1 MQSALLRNSLRLGVA
16 AFLTA
21 ALSLWFERIAYV
33 WYPMLAVVTVMED
46 GDDLSLRAA
55 RVRVLGTITGGLV
68 TFLVHTMLSGW
79 PGVLVSLLLM
89 LPLLRWLGWQSAA
102 GTATLVS
109 LMFLM
114 IPSHVALN
122 WDYVFNRTL
131 DTAVGCVIAIVVGL
145 LFWPRR
151 GFDRLM
157 RLEAGLRQGYATQL
171 EQQRNWI
178 EGRGVRPKPLAPA
191 SLSRDLVAMEQ
202 LLAQEHR
209 GPHGQRLQRLHWP
222 QRLQLWG
229 AVQHHWVQWERLL
242 GGLPDRLGPD
252 ARATDAGADDAG
264 ADDPLRTGMAR
275 MEALLRGEAL
285 PVLAP
290 DPGPWQAL
298 ARRRSL
304 PLLPLLALAQEQRPL
319 LASLRSLSLVARC

>member
-1 MQSALLRNSLRLGVA
+1 MA
-16 AFLTA
+16 AFVTA

-46 GDDLSLRAA
+46 GDDLSLQAA
-55 RVRVLGTITGGLV
+55 RVRVFGTITGGLV
-68 TFLVHTMLSGW
+68 TFLVHTVLSGW
-79 PGVLVSLLLM
+79 QGVLVSLLLM

-131 DTAVGCVIAIVVGL
+131 DTAVGCVIAILVGL

-151 GFDRLM
+151 GVDRLM
-157 RLEAGLRQGYATQL
+157 RLELGLRNGYLAQL
-171 EQQRNWI
+171 ERQRDWL
-178 EGRGVRPKPLAPA
+178 EGRGERPLPLPPA
-191 SLSRDLVAMEQ
+191 QLSHDLVAMEQ
-202 LLAQEHR
+202 LVAQERR
-209 GPHGQRLQRLHWP
+209 GPQGRRLQGQRWS

-242 GGLPDRLGPD
+242 AGLPDRLRPELPPGSD
-252 ARATDAGADDAG
+252 GG
-264 ADDPLRTGMAR
+264 HDPLAAGMAR
-275 MEALLRGEAL
+275 MGALLQGGSL
-285 PVLAP
+285 PPPAP
-290 DPGPWQAL
+290 DPQPWQTL
-298 ARRRSL
+298 ARHRSL
-304 PLLPLLALAQEQRPL
+304 PLLPLLALAQEQHPL
-319 LASLRSLSLVARC
+319 MASLRTLSLVTRC

>member
-1 MQSALLRNSLRLGVA
+1 MA

-46 GDDLSLRAA
+46 GDDLSLQAA
-55 RVRVLGTITGGLV
+55 RVRVFGTITGGLV
-68 TFLVHTMLSGW
+68 TFLVHTVLSGW
-79 PGVLVSLLLM
+79 QGVLVSLLLM

-131 DTAVGCVIAIVVGL
+131 DTAVGCVIAILVGL

-151 GFDRLM
+151 GVDRLM
-157 RLEAGLRQGYATQL
+157 RLELGLRNGYLAQL
-171 EQQRNWI
+171 ERQRDWL
-178 EGRGVRPKPLAPA
+178 EGRGERPLPLPPA
-191 SLSRDLVAMEQ
+191 RLSHDLVAMEQ
-202 LLAQEHR
+202 LVAEERR
-209 GPHGQRLQRLHWP
+209 GPHGRRLQGQRWP

-242 GGLPDRLGPD
+242 AGLPDRLRPEPSPGGED
-252 ARATDAGADDAG
+252 GDGG
-264 ADDPLRTGMAR
+264 GSSDPLAAALACMG
-275 MEALLRGEAL
+275 ALLQGGSLPPPAL
-285 PVLAP
+285 
-290 DPGPWQAL
+290 DPRPWQTL
-298 ARRRSL
+298 AQIRSL
-304 PLLPLLALAQEQRPL
+304 PLLPLLALAQELHPL
-319 LASLRSLSLVARC
+319 MASLRTLSLVTRC

>member
-1 MQSALLRNSLRLGVA
+1 MA

-46 GDDLSLRAA
+46 GDDLSLQAA
-55 RVRVLGTITGGLV
+55 RVRVFGTITGGLV
-68 TFLVHTMLSGW
+68 TFLVHTLLSGW

-151 GFDRLM
+151 GFDRLV
-157 RLEAGLRQGYATQL
+157 RLEDGLRQGYAAQL
-171 EQQRNWI
+171 EQQRDWL
-178 EGRGVRPKPLAPA
+178 EGRGERPQPLPPA
-191 SLSRDLVAMEQ
+191 RLSRDLVAMEQ
-202 LLAQEHR
+202 LLAQERR
-209 GPHGQRLQRLHWP
+209 GPHGQRLQRQHWS

-242 GGLPDRLGPD
+242 GGLPDRLGQD
-252 ARATDAGADDAG
+252 AEPG
-264 ADDPLRTGMAR
+264 DPLRAGMAR
-275 MEALLRGEAL
+275 MAALLRGETL
-285 PVLAP
+285 PALAP
-290 DPGPWQAL
+290 DPAPWQTL

-304 PLLPLLALAQEQRPL
+304 PLLPLLALAQEQHPL
-319 LASLRSLSLVARC
+319 LASLRTLSLVARC

>member
-1 MQSALLRNSLRLGVA
+1 VA

-46 GDDLSLRAA
+46 GDDLSLQAA
-55 RVRVLGTITGGLV
+55 RVRVFGTITGGLV
-68 TFLVHTMLSGW
+68 TFLVHTLLSGW

-151 GFDRLM
+151 GFDRLV
-157 RLEAGLRQGYATQL
+157 RLEDGLRQGYAAQL
-171 EQQRNWI
+171 EQQRDWL
-178 EGRGVRPKPLAPA
+178 EGRGERPQPLPPA
-191 SLSRDLVAMEQ
+191 RLSRDLVAMEQ
-202 LLAQEHR
+202 LLAQERR
-209 GPHGQRLQRLHWP
+209 GPHGQRLQRQHWS

-242 GGLPDRLGPD
+242 GGLPDRLGQD
-252 ARATDAGADDAG
+252 AEPG
-264 ADDPLRTGMAR
+264 DPLRAGMAR
-275 MEALLRGEAL
+275 MAALLRGETL
-285 PVLAP
+285 PALAP
-290 DPGPWQAL
+290 DPAPWQTL

-304 PLLPLLALAQEQRPL
+304 PLLPLLALAQEQHPL
-319 LASLRSLSLVARC
+319 LASLRTLSLVARC

>member
-1 MQSALLRNSLRLGVA
+1 VRSALLRNSLRLGVA

-46 GDDLSLRAA
+46 GDDLSLQAA
-55 RVRVLGTITGGLV
+55 RVRVFGTITGGLV
-68 TFLVHTMLSGW
+68 TFLVHTLLSGW

-145 LFWPRR
+145 LFWPRQ
-151 GFDRLM
+151 GLDRLM
-157 RLEAGLRQGYATQL
+157 RLEAGLRQGYAAQL
-171 EQQRNWI
+171 EQQRSWL
-178 EGRGVRPKPLAPA
+178 EGRGERPQPLPPA
-191 SLSRDLVAMEQ
+191 RLSHDLVAMEQ
-202 LLAQEHR
+202 LLAQERR
-209 GPHGQRLQRLHWP
+209 GPHGQRLQRQHWS

-242 GGLPDRLGPD
+242 GGLPDRLRPGME
-252 ARATDAGADDAG
+252 ADDDPAG
-264 ADDPLRTGMAR
+264 HPLQAGMAR
-275 MEALLRGEAL
+275 MAALLRGDTL

-290 DPGPWQAL
+290 DPVPWQDL

-304 PLLPLLALAQEQRPL
+304 PLLPLLALAQEQQPL

>member
-1 MQSALLRNSLRLGVA
+1 MRSALLRNSLRLGVA

-46 GDDLSLRAA
+46 GDDLSLQAA
-55 RVRVLGTITGGLV
+55 RVRVFGTITGGLV
-68 TFLVHTMLSGW
+68 TFLVHTLLSGW

-151 GFDRLM
+151 GLDRML
-157 RLEAGLRQGYATQL
+157 RLEAGLRQGYAAQL
-171 EQQRNWI
+171 EQLRSWL
-178 EGRGVRPKPLAPA
+178 EGRGERPQPLPPA
-191 SLSRDLVAMEQ
+191 RLSHDLVAMEQ
-202 LLAQEHR
+202 LLAQERR
-209 GPHGQRLQRLHWP
+209 GPHGQRLQRQRWP
-222 QRLQLWG
+222 QRLLLW
-229 AVQHHWVQWERLL
+229 ATVQHHWVQWERLL
-242 GGLPDRLGPD
+242 GGLPDRLGLD
-252 ARATDAGADDAG
+252 TEAAGEPTG
-264 ADDPLRTGMAR
+264 DPLQAGMAR
-275 MEALLRGEAL
+275 MAALLRGDTL

-290 DPGPWQAL
+290 DPGPWQSL
-298 ARRRSL
+298 ARHRSL
-304 PLLPLLALAQEQRPL
+304 PLLPLLALAEEQQPL
-319 LASLRSLSLVARC
+319 LASLRTLSLVARC

>member
-1 MQSALLRNSLRLGVA
+1 MA

-46 GDDLSLRAA
+46 GDDLSLQAA
-55 RVRVLGTITGGLV
+55 RVRVFGTITGGLV
-68 TFLVHTMLSGW
+68 TFLVHTVLSGW

-151 GFDRLM
+151 GCDRLM
-157 RLEAGLRQGYATQL
+157 RLEAGLRQGYAAQL
-171 EQQRNWI
+171 EQQRSWLA
-178 EGRGVRPKPLAPA
+178 GRGERPQPLPPGR
-191 SLSRDLVAMEQ
+191 LSHDLVAMEQ
-202 LLAQEHR
+202 LLAQERR
-209 GPHGQRLQRLHWP
+209 GPHRQRLQRQHWS

-242 GGLPDRLGPD
+242 GGLPDRLGQD
-252 ARATDAGADDAG
+252 AEPG
-264 ADDPLRTGMAR
+264 DPLQAGMAR
-275 MEALLRGEAL
+275 MAALLSGDTL
-285 PVLAP
+285 PALAP
-290 DPGPWQAL
+290 DPGPWQNL

-304 PLLPLLALAQEQRPL
+304 PLLPLLALAEEQHPL
-319 LASLRSLSLVARC
+319 LASLRTLSLVARC

>member
-1 MQSALLRNSLRLGVA
+1 MA

-46 GDDLSLRAA
+46 GDDLSLQAA
-55 RVRVLGTITGGLV
+55 RVRVFGTITGGLV
-68 TFLVHTMLSGW
+68 TFLVHTVLSGW

-151 GFDRLM
+151 GCDRLM
-157 RLEAGLRQGYATQL
+157 LLEAGLRQGYAAQL
-171 EQQRNWI
+171 EQQRSWL
-178 EGRGVRPKPLAPA
+178 EGRGERPQPLPPA
-191 SLSRDLVAMEQ
+191 RLSHDLVAMEQ
-202 LLAQEHR
+202 LLAQERR
-209 GPHGQRLQRLHWP
+209 GPHRQRLQRQHWS

-242 GGLPDRLGPD
+242 DGLPDRLRPD
-252 ARATDAGADDAG
+252 AEAEEVDGPAG
-264 ADDPLRTGMAR
+264 DPLQAGMAR
-275 MEALLRGEAL
+275 MTALLQGETL
-285 PVLAP
+285 PVLAA
-290 DPGPWQAL
+290 DPGPWQTL

-304 PLLPLLALAQEQRPL
+304 PLLPLLPLLALAEEQHPL
-319 LASLRSLSLVARC
+319 LASLSTLSLVARC

>member
-1 MQSALLRNSLRLGVA
+1 MRSALLRNSLRLGVA

-46 GDDLSLRAA
+46 GDDLSLQAA
-55 RVRVLGTITGGLV
+55 RVRVFGTITGGLV
-68 TFLVHTMLSGW
+68 TFLVHTLLSGW

-151 GFDRLM
+151 GFDRLV
-157 RLEAGLRQGYATQL
+157 RLEDGLRQGYAAQL
-171 EQQRNWI
+171 EQQRDWL
-178 EGRGVRPKPLAPA
+178 EGRGERPQPLPPA
-191 SLSRDLVAMEQ
+191 KLSRDLVAMEQ
-202 LLAQEHR
+202 LLAQERR
-209 GPHGQRLQRLHWP
+209 GPHGQRLQRQHWS

-242 GGLPDRLGPD
+242 GGLPDRLGQD
-252 ARATDAGADDAG
+252 AEPG
-264 ADDPLRTGMAR
+264 DPLRAGMAR
-275 MEALLRGEAL
+275 MAALLRGETL
-285 PVLAP
+285 PALAP
-290 DPGPWQAL
+290 DPAPWQTL

-304 PLLPLLALAQEQRPL
+304 PLLPLLALAQEQHPL
-319 LASLRSLSLVARC
+319 LASLRTLSLVARC

>member
-1 MQSALLRNSLRLGVA
+1 MRSALLRNSLRLGVA

-46 GDDLSLRAA
+46 GDDLSLQAA
-55 RVRVLGTITGGLV
+55 RVRVFGTITGGLV
-68 TFLVHTMLSGW
+68 TFLVHTVLSGW

-151 GFDRLM
+151 GCDRLM
-157 RLEAGLRQGYATQL
+157 RLEAGLRQGYAAQL
-171 EQQRNWI
+171 EQQRSWL
-178 EGRGVRPKPLAPA
+178 EGRGERPQPLPPA
-191 SLSRDLVAMEQ
+191 RLSNDLVAMEQ
-202 LLAQEHR
+202 LLAQERR
-209 GPHGQRLQRLHWP
+209 GPHGLRLQRQHWS

-242 GGLPDRLGPD
+242 GGLPDRLGQD
-252 ARATDAGADDAG
+252 AEPG
-264 ADDPLRTGMAR
+264 DPLQAGMAR
-275 MEALLRGEAL
+275 MTALLRGETL

-290 DPGPWQAL
+290 DPGPWQTL

-304 PLLPLLALAQEQRPL
+304 PLLPLLALAEEQHPL
-319 LASLRSLSLVARC
+319 LASLRTLSLVARC

>member
-1 MQSALLRNSLRLGVA
+1 MA

-46 GDDLSLRAA
+46 GDDLSLQAA
-55 RVRVLGTITGGLV
+55 RVRVFGTITGGLV
-68 TFLVHTMLSGW
+68 TFLVHTLLSGW

-157 RLEAGLRQGYATQL
+157 RLEAGLRQGYAAQL
-171 EQQRNWI
+171 EQQRNWLT
-178 EGRGVRPKPLAPA
+178 GRGERPQPLPPA
-191 SLSRDLVAMEQ
+191 RLSHDLVAMEQ
-202 LLAQEHR
+202 LLAQERR

-242 GGLPDRLGPD
+242 AGLPDRLGQD
-252 ARATDAGADDAG
+252 AEPG
-264 ADDPLRTGMAR
+264 DPLQAGMAR
-275 MEALLRGEAL
+275 MAALIGGETL

-290 DPGPWQAL
+290 DPGPWQSL

-304 PLLPLLALAQEQRPL
+304 PLLPLLALAEEQHPL
-319 LASLRSLSLVARC
+319 LASLRTLSLVSRC

>member
-1 MQSALLRNSLRLGVA
+1 LLRNSLRLGVA
-16 AFLTA
+16 AFITA

-33 WYPMLAVVTVMED
+33 WYPMLAVITVMED
-46 GDDLSLRAA
+46 GDDLSLQAA
-55 RVRVLGTITGGLV
+55 RVRVFGTITGGLV
-68 TFLVHTMLSGW
+68 TFLVHTVLAGW
-79 PGVLVSLLLM
+79 QGVLVSLLLM

-131 DTAVGCVIAIVVGL
+131 DTAVGCVIAILVGL

-157 RLEAGLRQGYATQL
+157 RLELGLRNGYIAQL
-171 EQQRNWI
+171 ERQRDWL
-178 EGRGVRPKPLAPA
+178 EGRGERPLPLPPA
-191 SLSRDLVAMEQ
+191 QLSHDLVAMEQ
-202 LLAQEHR
+202 LVAQERR
-209 GPHGQRLQRLHWP
+209 GPHGRRMKGQRWS
-222 QRLQLWG
+222 QRLQLWA

-242 GGLPDRLGPD
+242 AGLPDRLRP
-252 ARATDAGADDAG
+252 GAAPGGDG
-264 ADDPLRTGMAR
+264 GNDPLAAGMAR
-275 MEALLRGEAL
+275 IGAMLQGGTL
-285 PVLAP
+285 PPPAP
-290 DPGPWQAL
+290 DPLPWQNL

-304 PLLPLLALAQEQRPL
+304 PLLPLLALAQEQQPL
-319 LASLRSLSLVARC
+319 LASLRTLSLVARC

>member
-1 MQSALLRNSLRLGVA
+1 VRSALLRNSLRLGVA

-46 GDDLSLRAA
+46 GDDLSLQAA
-55 RVRVLGTITGGLV
+55 RVRVFGTITGGLV
-68 TFLVHTMLSGW
+68 TFLVHTLLSGW

-151 GFDRLM
+151 GCDRLM
-157 RLEAGLRQGYATQL
+157 LLEAGLRQGYAAQL
-171 EQQRNWI
+171 EQQRSWL
-178 EGRGVRPKPLAPA
+178 EGRGERPQPLPPA
-191 SLSRDLVAMEQ
+191 RLSHDLVAMEQ
-202 LLAQEHR
+202 LLAQERR
-209 GPHGQRLQRLHWP
+209 GPHGQRLQRLHWS

-242 GGLPDRLGPD
+242 GGRPDRLGQD
-252 ARATDAGADDAG
+252 AEPG
-264 ADDPLRTGMAR
+264 DPLQAGMAR
-275 MEALLRGEAL
+275 MAALLRGETL

-290 DPGPWQAL
+290 DPAPWQSL

-304 PLLPLLALAQEQRPL
+304 PLLPLLALAEEQHPL
-319 LASLRSLSLVARC
+319 LASLRTLSLVARC

>member
-1 MQSALLRNSLRLGVA
+1 MA

-46 GDDLSLRAA
+46 GDDLSLQAA
-55 RVRVLGTITGGLV
+55 RVRVLGTITGGLI
-68 TFLVHTMLSGW
+68 TFLVHTLLSGW
-79 PGVLVSLLLM
+79 PGVLVSLLLI
-89 LPLLRWLGWQSAA
+89 LPVLRWLGWQSAA

-157 RLEAGLRQGYATQL
+157 RLEAGLRQGYAAQL
-171 EQQRNWI
+171 EQQWNWL
-178 EGRGVRPKPLAPA
+178 EGRGGRPQPLPPA

-202 LLAQEHR
+202 LLAQERR
-209 GPHGQRLQRLHWP
+209 GPHGQRLQRLHWT

-242 GGLPDRLGPD
+242 GSLPERLRPGKEASDEEAKSGDGDGP
-252 ARATDAGADDAG
+252 AA
-264 ADDPLRTGMAR
+264 DPLRAGMAH
-275 MEALLRGEAL
+275 MEALLRGEVL

-290 DPGPWQAL
+290 DPAPWQTL

-304 PLLPLLALAQEQRPL
+304 PLLPLLALAQEQHPL
-319 LASLRSLSLVARC
+319 LASLRTLSLVARC

>member
-1 MQSALLRNSLRLGVA
+1 MA

-46 GDDLSLRAA
+46 GDDLSLQAA

-68 TFLVHTMLSGW
+68 TFLVHTLLSGW

-157 RLEAGLRQGYATQL
+157 RLEAGLRQGYAAQL
-171 EQQRNWI
+171 EQQRDWL
-178 EGRGVRPKPLAPA
+178 EGRGERPQPLPPA
-191 SLSRDLVAMEQ
+191 RLSHDLVAMEQ
-202 LLAQEHR
+202 LLAQERR
-209 GPHGQRLQRLHWP
+209 GPHGQRLQRQHWS
-222 QRLQLWG
+222 QRLQLWA

-242 GGLPDRLGPD
+242 GGLPERLRPGTVTDEEDEESVDVEGP
-252 ARATDAGADDAG
+252 AA
-264 ADDPLRTGMAR
+264 DPLRAGMAR
-275 MEALLRGEAL
+275 MEALLRGETL

-290 DPGPWQAL
+290 DPAPWQTL
-298 ARRRSL
+298 ARRCSL
-304 PLLPLLALAQEQRPL
+304 PLLPLLALAQEQHPL

>member
-1 MQSALLRNSLRLGVA
+1 MLRNSLRLGVA

-46 GDDLSLRAA
+46 GDDLSLQAA
-55 RVRVLGTITGGLV
+55 RVRVFCTITGGLV
-68 TFLVHTMLSGW
+68 TFLVHTLLSGW
-79 PGVLVSLLLM
+79 PGVLVSLLLI

-151 GFDRLM
+151 GFDRLL
-157 RLEAGLRQGYATQL
+157 RLEAGLRQGYAAQL
-171 EQQRNWI
+171 EQQRNWL
-178 EGRGVRPKPLAPA
+178 EGRGVRPQPLPPA
-191 SLSRDLVAMEQ
+191 LLSRDLVAMEQ
-202 LLAQEHR
+202 LLAQERR
-209 GPHGQRLQRLHWP
+209 GPHGQRLQRQHWS

-242 GGLPDRLGPD
+242 GGLPDRLRPD
-252 ARATDAGADDAG
+252 PEPGN
-264 ADDPLRTGMAR
+264 PLRAGMASIA
-275 MEALLRGEAL
+275 ALLRGESF

-290 DPGPWQAL
+290 GPGPWQSL

-304 PLLPLLALAQEQRPL
+304 PLLPLLALAQEQHPL
-319 LASLRSLSLVARC
+319 LASLRTLSLVARC

>member
-1 MQSALLRNSLRLGVA
+1 MA

-46 GDDLSLRAA
+46 GDDLSLQAA
-55 RVRVLGTITGGLV
+55 RVRVFGTITGGLV
-68 TFLVHTMLSGW
+68 TFLVHTVLSGW

-157 RLEAGLRQGYATQL
+157 RLEAGLRQGYAAQL
-171 EQQRNWI
+171 EQQRSWL
-178 EGRGVRPKPLAPA
+178 EGRGERPQPLPPA

-202 LLAQEHR
+202 LLAQERR
-209 GPHGQRLQRLHWP
+209 GPHGRRLQRLHWP

-242 GGLPDRLGPD
+242 GGLPERLRPGSEASEKEPESGDVGGP
-252 ARATDAGADDAG
+252 AA
-264 ADDPLRTGMAR
+264 DPLRAGMAQ
-275 MEALLRGEAL
+275 MEALLRGETL
-285 PVLAP
+285 PVMAP
-290 DPGPWQAL
+290 DAAPWQTL

-304 PLLPLLALAQEQRPL
+304 PLLPLLALAQEQHPL

>member
-1 MQSALLRNSLRLGVA
+1 V
-16 AFLTA
+16 
-21 ALSLWFERIAYV
+21 
-33 WYPMLAVVTVMED
+33 
-46 GDDLSLRAA
+46 
-55 RVRVLGTITGGLV
+55 
-68 TFLVHTMLSGW
+68 LSGW
-79 PGVLVSLLLM
+79 PGVLVSLLLI

-151 GFDRLM
+151 GCDRLM
-157 RLEAGLRQGYATQL
+157 LLEAGLRQGYAAQL
-171 EQQRNWI
+171 EQQRSWL
-178 EGRGVRPKPLAPA
+178 EGRGERPQPLPPA
-191 SLSRDLVAMEQ
+191 RLSHDLVAMEQ
-202 LLAQEHR
+202 LLAQERR
-209 GPHGQRLQRLHWP
+209 GPHGQRLQRLHWS

-229 AVQHHWVQWERLL
+229 AAQHHWVQWERLL
-242 GGLPDRLGPD
+242 GGLPDRLGQD
-252 ARATDAGADDAG
+252 AEPG
-264 ADDPLRTGMAR
+264 DPLQAGMAR
-275 MEALLRGEAL
+275 MAALLRGETL

-290 DPGPWQAL
+290 DPGPWQNL

-304 PLLPLLALAQEQRPL
+304 PLLALAEEQHPL
-319 LASLRSLSLVARC
+319 LASLRTLSLVARC

>member
-1 MQSALLRNSLRLGVA
+1 MRSALLRNSLRLGVA

-46 GDDLSLRAA
+46 GDDLSLQAA
-55 RVRVLGTITGGLV
+55 RVRVFGTITGGLV
-68 TFLVHTMLSGW
+68 TFLVHTLLSGW

-151 GFDRLM
+151 GFDRLV
-157 RLEAGLRQGYATQL
+157 RLEDGLRQGYAAQL
-171 EQQRNWI
+171 EQQRDWL
-178 EGRGVRPKPLAPA
+178 EGRGERPQPLPPA
-191 SLSRDLVAMEQ
+191 RLSRDLVAMEQ
-202 LLAQEHR
+202 LLAQERR
-209 GPHGQRLQRLHWP
+209 GPHGQRLQRQHWS

-242 GGLPDRLGPD
+242 GGLPDRLGQD
-252 ARATDAGADDAG
+252 AEPG
-264 ADDPLRTGMAR
+264 DPLRAGMAR
-275 MEALLRGEAL
+275 MAALLRGETL
-285 PVLAP
+285 PALAP
-290 DPGPWQAL
+290 DPAPWQTL

-304 PLLPLLALAQEQRPL
+304 PLLPLLALAQEQHPL
-319 LASLRSLSLVARC
+319 LASLRTLSLVARC

>member
-1 MQSALLRNSLRLGVA
+1 MA

-21 ALSLWFERIAYV
+21 ALSLWFERIAFV

-46 GDDLSLRAA
+46 GDDLSLQAA
-55 RVRVLGTITGGLV
+55 RVRVFGTITGGLV
-68 TFLVHTMLSGW
+68 TFLVHTLLSGW

-151 GFDRLM
+151 GFDRLL
-157 RLEAGLRQGYATQL
+157 RLEEGLRQGYAAQL
-171 EQQRNWI
+171 EQQRGWL
-178 EGRGVRPKPLAPA
+178 EGRGGRPQPLPPA
-191 SLSRDLVAMEQ
+191 RLSQDLVAMEQ
-202 LLAQEHR
+202 LLAQERR
-209 GPHGQRLQRLHWP
+209 GPHGQRLRRQHWP

-242 GGLPDRLGPD
+242 GGLPDRLDQD
-252 ARATDAGADDAG
+252 AEPG
-264 ADDPLRTGMAR
+264 DPLRAGMAH
-275 MEALLRGEAL
+275 MTALLRGETL

-290 DPGPWQAL
+290 DPAPWQTL

-304 PLLPLLALAQEQRPL
+304 PLLPLLALAQEQHPL
-319 LASLRSLSLVARC
+319 LASLRTLSLVARC

>member
-1 MQSALLRNSLRLGVA
+1 MA

-46 GDDLSLRAA
+46 GDDLSLQAA
-55 RVRVLGTITGGLV
+55 RVRVFGTITGGLV
-68 TFLVHTMLSGW
+68 TFLVHTLLSGW

-151 GFDRLM
+151 GFDRLV
-157 RLEAGLRQGYATQL
+157 RLEAGLRQGYAAQL
-171 EQQRNWI
+171 VQQRSWL
-178 EGRGVRPKPLAPA
+178 EGRGERPQPLPPA

-202 LLAQEHR
+202 LLAQEGR
-209 GPHGQRLQRLHWP
+209 GPHGQRLQRQHWS

-242 GGLPDRLGPD
+242 GGLPERLCPDTETTDDGAELVDGP
-252 ARATDAGADDAG
+252 AA
-264 ADDPLRTGMAR
+264 DPLRVGMAR
-275 MEALLRGEAL
+275 MEALLRGDAQPL
-285 PVLAP
+285 LTP
-290 DPGPWQAL
+290 DPGPWQTL

-304 PLLPLLALAQEQRPL
+304 PLLPLLALAQEQHPL
-319 LASLRSLSLVARC
+319 LASLRSLSLVTRC